1 MNGLYS
7 DFEQLP
13 VLLTASDLAKILR
26 ISRANAYTVM
36 HSRDIAT
43 IRIGKRMLV
52 MKDELIRYIKEKTQG
67 DYQNGLT

>member
-1 MNGLYS
+1 MNDLYS

-13 VLLTASDLAKILR
+13 VVLTASDVAKILR

-36 HSRDIAT
+36 HSRDITT

-52 MKDELIRYIKEKTQG
+52 TKDELIRYIQEKTQ
-67 DYQNGLT
+67 DNYQNSLT